1 MRKSP
6 GSMRVQALRALRAA
20 CNHKACACLATP
32 LSYAP
37 APRVVFRIP
46 ASRRVF
52 FPAASNMPNK
62 TKRNKRRSSR
72 LRPLSPRSDSVKDLL
87 AGAHPALARLS
98 EQAARQELW
107 DRWLALHLPRE
118 VAKHVS
124 GVVERDASL
133 VIFTSSAAWSARVRF
148 AVAEIEGRLKSAHP
162 RIADVAVR
170 VLPK

>member
-1 MRKSP
+1 MQSQGLRLP
-6 GSMRVQALRALRAA
+6 GNPAVICSCTKGGFPHPRLAA
-20 CNHKACACLATP
+20 VC
-32 LSYAP
+32 
-37 APRVVFRIP
+37 
-46 ASRRVF
+46 F

-62 TKRNKRRSSR
+62 IKRNKRHSRR

-98 EQAARQELW
+98 DQAARQELW
-107 DRWLALHLPRE
+107 GRWLAMHLPRE

-124 GVVERDASL
+124 GVVERDATL

-148 AVAEIEGRLKSAHP
+148 AVAEVEGRLRSAYP